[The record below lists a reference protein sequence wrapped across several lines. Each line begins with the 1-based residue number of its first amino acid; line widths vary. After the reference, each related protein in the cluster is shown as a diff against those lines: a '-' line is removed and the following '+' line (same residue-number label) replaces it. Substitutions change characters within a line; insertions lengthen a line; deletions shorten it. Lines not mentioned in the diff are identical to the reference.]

1 MLQTHHRGASR
12 AVTTGHN
19 QSQRVTKCPRSPS
32 PSVPRPSQRVA
43 NAHGASAPAPPTSH
57 DGSRL
62 LTGPQPQRISPVTTG
77 HNVPPGPQPKRAPPV
92 TPRHKCPQGLS
103 PSFPHPSH
111 NGSQVLASA
120 ASSSF
125 QSADPSGVSRRVRFF
140 FFEEDPLCSLP
151 HKASELFPA
160 TASMAYC

>member
-19 QSQRVTKCPRSPS
+19 QSQRGTKCPRSPS
-32 PSVPRPSQRVA
+32 PSVPRPSQRVT

-77 HNVPPGPQPKRAPPV
+77 HNVPTGPQRVTNAHRAAAPASTTRHNGAQMLTRPQHQRISPV
-92 TPRHKCPQGLS
+92 TTAEFGHVNEPQAHSNPPTPL
-103 PSFPHPSH
+103 
-111 NGSQVLASA
+111 GSQ
-120 ASSSF
+120 
-125 QSADPSGVSRRVRFF
+125 GV
-140 FFEEDPLCSLP
+140 
-151 HKASELFPA
+151 
-160 TASMAYC
+160 